1 LILPKRESI
10 LRMRK
15 QYDSSPRPVL
25 RWAGSKRQTVERLAK
40 FWGTGYARYV
50 EPFAGSAALYFTIR
64 PACAVIADTNRD
76 LIETYQVLCECPA
89 ELHARVTAIP
99 RSKQVYYDLRSK
111 DPSELP
117 TLERAVRFLY
127 LNRYCFNGLYRTNTK
142 GQFNVPY
149 APSGTG
155 GFPSSTE
162 FEACARLLST
172 AKLHSWDFGTT
183 LRYVHEGDFVY
194 LDPPYAVESRRVF
207 REYGAFGFGKSQLAR
222 LVHHLRRIDERGAAF
237 VLTYADCA
245 EARRLFSEWR
255 QKRIAVR
262 RNIAG
267 FAGAR
272 RRAFELLI
280 SNLPDVTG
288 L

>member
-1 LILPKRESI
+1 
-10 LRMRK
+10 MQK
-15 QYDSSPRPVL
+15 QCHSSPRPVL

-40 FWGTGYARYV
+40 LWAPGYARYV

-64 PACAVIADTNRD
+64 PGNAVIADRNRD
-76 LIETYQVLCECPA
+76 LIDTYRVLCERPA
-89 ELHARVTAIP
+89 ELHARAIAVP
-99 RSKQVYYDLRSK
+99 KSKQIYYKLRDR
-111 DPSELP
+111 DPGGLS

-127 LNRYCFNGLYRTNTK
+127 LNRYCFNGLYRTNSD
-142 GQFNVPY
+142 GGFNVPY

-155 GFPSSTE
+155 GFPSCAE

-172 AKLHSWDFGTT
+172 AKLRAWDFGTT
-183 LRYVHEGDFVY
+183 LRYVRAGDFVY

-207 REYGAFGFGKSQLAR
+207 REYGAFGFGRSELVR
-222 LVHHLRRIDERGAAF
+222 LVRHLRRIDERGAMF

-245 EARRLFSEWR
+245 EARRLFSEWP

-272 RRAFELLI
+272 KRAFELLI
-280 SNLPDVTG
+280 SNLPEFDG